1 MDRQTEEKNDMRG
14 SVTSLAVHSL
24 LILLIWLL
32 PNVEI
37 PPPPSDSIIQVEL
50 PKDLLGGGPALGLKD
65 QGQGTKA
72 SAGKPDPNAGNAAP
86 EPTPAPEKPAEV
98 PKPSPAKPVIA
109 TKPTPAPTPVKK
121 VETEDPNAVAIRH
134 QEEVAKR
141 KAEEEKY
148 QKEAADR
155 AKRKADA
162 DKAAAD
168 AKTAADAKATADA
181 KAAADAKFKNRFP
194 GKNGTGTGGGTNGGG
209 GTSDGRGNTG
219 KPGNQGAPDGDPNS
233 SVLTGVGKGA
243 GVVNG
248 FGGRGVKDAPKLQE
262 QSQKSGRVVLKVC
275 VDTDGNV
282 LSARFDSK
290 LSNTPDQDLIQA
302 AVTNAKQYK
311 FASGGAEQQCG
322 TITYNFIVK

>member
-1 MDRQTEEKNDMRG
+1 LIIMDRQTEEKNDIRG
-14 SVTSLAVHSL
+14 SVTSVAVHSL
-24 LILLIWLL
+24 LMLLIWLM

-50 PKDLLGGGPALGLKD
+50 PSKDLLGGGPALGLKN

-72 SAGKPDPNAGNAAP
+72 SAGKPDPDAGNAPP

-98 PKPSPAKPVIA
+98 PKPTPAKPVIA
-109 TKPTPAPTPVKK
+109 TKPTPAPTPPVKK

-134 QEEVAKR
+134 QQEEAKR
-141 KAEEEKY
+141 KAEEQKY

-155 AKRKADA
+155 AKRQQEAA
-162 DKAAAD
+162 AAAETAAAAEKAAAQ
-168 AKTAADAKATADA
+168 
-181 KAAADAKFKNRFP
+181 KAANDKFKGRF
-194 GKNGTGTGGGTNGGG
+194 GKNGTGSGSGTNGGG
-209 GTSDGRGNTG
+209 GTGDGRGNTG

-248 FGGRGVKDAPKLQE
+248 FGGRGVRSAPKLLE
-262 QSQKSGRVVLKVC
+262 QSQKSGKVVLDVC
-275 VDTDGNV
+275 IDGDGTV
-282 LSARFDSK
+282 LSARFNSR
-290 LSNTPDQDLIQA
+290 LSNTPDPELQQA
-302 AVTNAKQYK
+302 AINNANQYK
-311 FASGGAEQQCG
+311 FASGGVDKQCG

>member
-1 MDRQTEEKNDMRG
+1 MDRQTEEKNDVRG
-14 SVTSLAVHSL
+14 SVTSVAVHSL
-24 LILLIWLL
+24 LILLIWLM
-32 PNVEI
+32 PNVEL
-37 PPPPSDSIIQVEL
+37 PPPPADSIIQVEL

-86 EPTPAPEKPAEV
+86 APTPAPEKPTDV

-121 VETEDPNAVAIRH
+121 VETEDPNAVAIRQQ
-134 QEEVAKR
+134 QETAKR

-155 AKRKADA
+155 AKRQQAEA
-162 DKAAAD
+162 AAAEATAAAEKAAAQ
-168 AKTAADAKATADA
+168 
-181 KAAADAKFKNRFP
+181 KAASDKFKNRFP

-209 GTSDGRGNTG
+209 GTGDGRGNTG

-248 FGGRGVKDAPKLQE
+248 FGGRGVKTAPKLQE
-262 QSQKSGRVVLKVC
+262 QSQKSGRVVLDVC
-275 VDTDGNV
+275 IDGDGHV
-282 LSARFDSK
+282 LSVKFNSK
-290 LSNTPDQDLIQA
+290 LSNTPDPELQQA
-302 AVTNAKQYK
+302 AISNAKQYQ
-311 FASGGAEQQCG
+311 FAEGSVDKQCG